1 MPKMTKL
8 RKEARDR
15 PCMVRVPDICTY
27 GGEDTVL
34 AHYRMAGLS
43 GMGQKPDDRFGAWA
57 CHACH
62 DAIDGRGVSVYKGI
76 DARGLTRDDL
86 RLLHA
91 EGVFRTQQQLISEGK
106 L

>member
-1 MPKMTKL
+1 
-8 RKEARDR
+8 
-15 PCMVRVPDICTY
+15 MVRVPDICTC

-43 GMGQKPDDRFGAWA
+43 GMGQKPDDIFGAWA

-62 DAIDGRGVSVYKGI
+62 DAIDGRGLRVNRSIFGFS
-76 DARGLTRDDL
+76 APSFTREEL
-86 RLLHA
+86 RQLHA
-91 EGVFRTQQQLISEGK
+91 EGVFRTQQQLRHEGK